1 MSPKL
6 LNILLIALPAV
17 LFYGY
22 LMPYYTGEGGLVWTP
37 EKSIK
42 TLQVENVLF
51 ANTLK
56 QTGII
61 KDAAEKFEKDYNSFD
76 ADTKQKISTMLPDT
90 IDPVKLRN
98 EVINIAA
105 KTGVAISGLKVEKGI
120 ATTNKEAELLLKSM
134 KNKVRREIRGKKLLT
149 LGDSVANEKV
159 LQRFYTGINN
169 VVDRHMVGQNH
180 KTIAIAQKYMGS
192 KSKNIFAR
200 PKKAK

>member
-6 LNILLIALPAV
+6 LNILLVALPAV

-42 TLQVENVLF
+42 ALQVENVLF
-51 ANTLK
+51 SNTLK

-76 ADTKQKISTMLPDT
+76 AETKLKISTMLPDT

-105 KTGVAISGLKVEKGI
+105 KSGVAISGLKVEKDPKGEGNLNFYKVTFGVKTRY
-120 ATTNKEAELLLKSM
+120 ATFKTLVESYE
-134 KNKVRREIRGKKLLT
+134 KNKRFFLLDT
-149 LGDSVANEKV
+149 SS
-159 LQRFYTGINN
+159 I
-169 VVDRHMVGQNH
+169 
-180 KTIAIAQKYMGS
+180 S
-192 KSKNIFAR
+192 R
-200 PKKAK
+200 PKSDDESKTEIQDDVLDFTITFRVYYMK

>member
-105 KTGVAISGLKVEKGI
+105 KTGVAISGLKVEKDPKGEGGLNFYKVTFGVKTRYPTFKTLVESYERNKRFFLLDM
-120 ATTNKEAELLLKSM
+120 ATIS
-134 KNKVRREIRGKKLLT
+134 
-149 LGDSVANEKV
+149 
-159 LQRFYTGINN
+159 
-169 VVDRHMVGQNH
+169 
-180 KTIAIAQKYMGS
+180 
-192 KSKNIFAR
+192 R
-200 PKKAK
+200 PKSDDEEKEIQEDVLDSTVTFRVYYMK